1 MLRSWKNSQ
10 TSDGDGGSDT
20 DENENCNVLVV
31 IKDGIVRDLLNF
43 KYLSQR
49 PPNNK
54 NYDENDDA
62 GNDKLE
68 LRKNRKK

>member
-1 MLRSWKNSQ
+1 MMRM
-10 TSDGDGGSDT
+10 TI
-20 DENENCNVLVV
+20 VMLVV
-31 IKDGIVRDLLNF
+31 IKDGIVCELLNF
-43 KYLSQR
+43 KSLSER

-68 LRKNRKK
+68 LRKDRKK